1 MPDYF
6 FNPQRNSRKP
16 VFGFRLLG
24 VKRAICKVLDNNKR
38 SSENRFSDDLSFMGL
53 IELEWRYR
61 FERMQA
67 GSVALWCL

>member
-1 MPDYF
+1 
-6 FNPQRNSRKP
+6 
-16 VFGFRLLG
+16 
-24 VKRAICKVLDNNKR
+24 
-38 SSENRFSDDLSFMGL
+38 MGL